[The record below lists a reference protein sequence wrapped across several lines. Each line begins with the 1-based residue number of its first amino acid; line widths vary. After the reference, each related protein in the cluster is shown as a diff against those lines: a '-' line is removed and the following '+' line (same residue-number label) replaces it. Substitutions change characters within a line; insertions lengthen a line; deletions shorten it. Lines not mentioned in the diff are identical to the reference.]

1 MPTMA
6 DITVKKNDGT
16 TDIIWNNSAP
26 GGGDNVPA
34 RWMPNSVG
42 TSVAKR
48 PVLKFWTQSSDKAR
62 RVARI
67 TTTFPVVD
75 PVSGA
80 ILDYITTSE
89 EVKVP
94 VIATDSDVNEAIA
107 QSGNLR
113 DHALIISSLQTMST
127 PR

>member
-1 MPTMA
+1 MA

-16 TDIIWNNSAP
+16 TDIVWNNSSP
-26 GGGDNVPA
+26 GGGDGVPA
-34 RWMPNSVG
+34 TWRPNLVG

-48 PVLKFWTQSSDKAR
+48 PVAKFWMQSSNGAT
-62 RVARI
+62 RVARF
-67 TTTFPVVD
+67 TTSHPYTD
-75 PVSGA
+75 PVTGV
-80 ILDYITTSE
+80 IKYITTSE

-94 VIATDSDVNEAIA
+94 IDAPDADVNEAIA

-113 DHALIISSLQTMST
+113 DHTLIVSSFQAGSA